1 MHHWK
6 EYAIVG
12 CKWWR
17 WSSKQHMY
25 FKKIN
30 NCLATKM
37 FGNKSFC
44 IQKLFCIIKHCC
56 SQNMFCVL
64 ERLFA
69 GYNLFKLLSFKLFIA
84 HASCMLLLS
93 APPTGGFCMLAGI
106 VLIAVYIWAM
116 HVHHWWCCWWWPH
129 TQLLPV
135 FPQAGF
141 HCWCTSV
148 FWWPVFLT
156 LTNWWQLGYNNR
168 CEV

>member
-1 MHHWK
+1 
-6 EYAIVG
+6 
-12 CKWWR
+12 
-17 WSSKQHMY
+17 
-25 FKKIN
+25 
-30 NCLATKM
+30 M
-37 FGNKSFC
+37 FGNKSCC

-69 GYNLFKLLSFKLFIA
+69 GYNLFKLFSFKLFIA

-93 APPTGGFCMLAGI
+93 APHTGGCFMLAGI

-116 HVHHWWCCWWWPH
+116 HVHHWWCCWWLPH
-129 TQLLPV
+129 TLLLPV

-148 FWWPVFLT
+148 FGGQYSWYWPIDNSWDTIKGVK
-156 LTNWWQLGYNNR
+156 YNKHSCDTYSELMYNIMYV
-168 CEV
+168 CMHVCHHV